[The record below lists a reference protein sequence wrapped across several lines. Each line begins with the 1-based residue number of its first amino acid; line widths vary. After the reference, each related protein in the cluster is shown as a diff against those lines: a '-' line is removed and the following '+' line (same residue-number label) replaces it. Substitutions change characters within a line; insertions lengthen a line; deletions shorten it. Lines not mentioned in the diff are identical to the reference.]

1 METFWFWNYR
11 FPLWE
16 KWFFINIFYWVL
28 NLLIVNLYTT
38 TASTFHNFTKVQG
51 NYFKSKSITCL
62 FYILITSPLRWSLYV
77 YVSILCI
84 SVSLLMQL
92 HCIRRRLKWTCCARR
107 TVLTVRT
114 VGSGES
120 AALPSESG
128 APDPSVPR
136 AVPVPCYVTPRTVGT
151 AHNDRSAARV
161 TGHRADLNLSI
172 SPPHTTV
179 SSSGDKVW
187 RVVATRCK

>member
-1 METFWFWNYR
+1 MNVYFCY
-11 FPLWE
+11 
-16 KWFFINIFYWVL
+16 
-28 NLLIVNLYTT
+28 LIVAIVIHAYDSILYISVTHPDTLYTT
-38 TASTFHNFTKVQG
+38 TLKV
-51 NYFKSKSITCL
+51 NICS
-62 FYILITSPLRWSLYV
+62 
-77 YVSILCI
+77 
-84 SVSLLMQL
+84 
-92 HCIRRRLKWTCCARR
+92 HCW
-107 TVLTVRT
+107 TVLTECT

-120 AALPSESG
+120 AALASESG

-172 SPPHTTV
+172 SPAHSTV